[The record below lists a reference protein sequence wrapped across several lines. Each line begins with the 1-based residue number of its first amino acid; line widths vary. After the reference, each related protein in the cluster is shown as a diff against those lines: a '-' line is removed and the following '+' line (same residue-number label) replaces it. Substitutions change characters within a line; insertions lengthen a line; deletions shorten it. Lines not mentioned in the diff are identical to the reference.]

1 MSKTAKTEKNPGCIS
16 FRFMVILL
24 FAFLFTSAKTVQAET
39 IDITL
44 KQFHP
49 DSEFAYQT
57 SGLDGYFETIYPRD
71 GRIDYKK
78 FMNYTYKISDDSI
91 IGLKANTE
99 KDAVG
104 IFMADEKGKT
114 ILVKP
119 YNIVIYAL
127 GPGKAT
133 LTVYDKGKLI
143 DKFNITVTAD
153 TALSPSSYVDLL
165 GDDAGDTISYTDKKS
180 SKITKAQIKKEHDL
194 IKKFAKAAA
203 DPKNTSTNQRVLTA
217 VKSVIN
223 LGITEISEKQY
234 NQLEYEAWKKGISFG
249 NKYRGPFSALI
260 EKKAIYRA
268 IGRIHYAVLSN
279 LGYQCVQY
287 DDANSILMFFE
298 YAENDLYRTETVTGN
313 LNYVEFKAVNKLETD
328 YDFQAEDPESPYRK
342 SHLPA
347 WLIGQDTKSQVLS
360 EGKTITLPSSDL
372 NKNMYSSDTSVVTVE
387 NGRLTGVKPG
397 VAIVYRYN
405 DTYCDM
411 FYVLVKKQ
419 GAAKTIQSKV
429 YTTTTKSYFSDSDY
443 APFIKGG
450 QEYILSYQID
460 DWKELRI
467 YELERIFGKGADF
480 TTKYSNGQLDC
491 YMTFEGE
498 TKEICT
504 IGTGR

>member
-1 MSKTAKTEKNPGCIS
+1 MSKTTKTEKNPGCIS
-16 FRFMVILL
+16 IRFMVILL
-24 FAFLFTSAKTVQAET
+24 FAFLFTSAKTAQAET

-57 SGLDGYFETIYPRD
+57 SGLDGYFAPIYPRD

-91 IGLKANTE
+91 IGLKANTI

-133 LTVYDKGKLI
+133 FSVYDKDKLI
-143 DKFNITVTAD
+143 DKFNVTVTAD
-153 TALSPSSYVDLL
+153 SALSPSSYVDLL

-180 SKITKAQIKKEHDL
+180 TKIAAAQIKKEHDL

-203 DPKNTSTNQRVLTA
+203 DPQNTSTNQRVLTA
-217 VKSVIN
+217 VKAVIN

-234 NQLEYEAWKKGISFG
+234 NQLEYEAWKKGISLS
-249 NKYRGPFSALI
+249 NKYRTPFSALI

-268 IGRIHYAVLSN
+268 IGNIHYAVLSN
-279 LGYQCVQY
+279 LGFSCAKY
-287 DDANSILMFFE
+287 DDSESILMFFE
-298 YAENDLYRTETVTGN
+298 YDEDDLYRTETVTGN
-313 LNYVEFKAVNKLETD
+313 LNYVDFKAVNKLESE

-342 SHLPA
+342 THLPA
-347 WLIGQDTKSQVLS
+347 WLIGQDTKRQVVS
-360 EGKTITLPSSDL
+360 TGETITLPASDL
-372 NKNMYSSDTSVVTVE
+372 NNNMYSSDTSVVTAE
-387 NGRLTGVKPG
+387 NGKLTGVKPG
-397 VAIVYRYN
+397 VAMVYRYN
-405 DTYCDM
+405 DTHCDM

-419 GAAKTIQSKV
+419 GSARTIQSKV
-429 YTTTTKSYFSDSDY
+429 YTKTTKSYFDDSEY

-450 QEYILSYQID
+450 QEYILSYQIE
-460 DWKELRI
+460 DWEELRI

-480 TTKYSNGQLDC
+480 TTRYSNGQLDC
-491 YMTFEGE
+491 YITFEGE
-498 TKEICT
+498 TEKICT